1 METLIAVL
9 IVMLAAGGLSL
20 GLLLTG
26 KPPETSCDGLA
37 CIKSVRCAMCPKRL
51 RAEGGSANG

>member
-1 METLIAVL
+1 METAIAIL

-26 KPPETSCDGLA
+26 RPPETSCDGLA
-37 CIKSVRCAMCPKRL
+37 CIEGARCAVCPKRL
-51 RAEGGSANG
+51 RADGGNEDG

>member
-1 METLIAVL
+1 METALTVL
-9 IVMLAAGGLSL
+9 IVIFAAGGLSL

-37 CIKSVRCAMCPKRL
+37 CVKGARCAACPKRVH
-51 RAEGGSANG
+51 AAGDTNG